1 MTIVLK
7 NTGFIQT
14 KVKQN
19 LFIDILI
26 DILMV
31 YYPRE
36 EEARHQ
42 ALA

>member
-19 LFIDILI
+19 LFLGEKGFDLGI
-26 DILMV
+26 
-31 YYPRE
+31 
-36 EEARHQ
+36 
-42 ALA
+42 